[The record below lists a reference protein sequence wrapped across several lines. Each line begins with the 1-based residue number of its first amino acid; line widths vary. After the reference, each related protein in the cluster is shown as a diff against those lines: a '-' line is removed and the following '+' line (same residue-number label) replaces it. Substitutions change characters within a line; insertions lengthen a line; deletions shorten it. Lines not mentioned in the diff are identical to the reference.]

1 MPATLANKSASVA
14 TLCRND
20 AVIHRPIIQRVIR
33 IKWIVNYI
41 SAALE
46 PSSRNEYECE
56 CECDADGDGDVDA
69 PNVMGMA
76 SRIRGCSST
85 CRIKYFIFI

>member
-1 MPATLANKSASVA
+1 MPATLANKSAAVA

-20 AVIHRPIIQRVIR
+20 AVIPRPIIQRVIR

-46 PSSRNEYECE
+46 PSSRCEYE
-56 CECDADGDGDVDA
+56 CECDADADVDGDGDA
-69 PNVMGMA
+69 RM
-76 SRIRGCSST
+76 
-85 CRIKYFIFI
+85 

>member
-1 MPATLANKSASVA
+1 MPATLANKSAAVA

-20 AVIHRPIIQRVIR
+20 AVILRPIIQRVIR

-46 PSSRNEYECE
+46 PSSRCEYE
-56 CECDADGDGDVDA
+56 CECDADADVDGDA
-69 PNVMGMA
+69 PNVMGIA